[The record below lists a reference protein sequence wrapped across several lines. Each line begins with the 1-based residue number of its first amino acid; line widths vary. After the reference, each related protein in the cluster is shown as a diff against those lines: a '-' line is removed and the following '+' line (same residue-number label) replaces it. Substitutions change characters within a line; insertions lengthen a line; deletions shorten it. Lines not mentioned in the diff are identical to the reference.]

1 MQAIKNKIS
10 SQRGASL
17 TFALLIFLV
26 CAVVG
31 SVVLTAGTAASG
43 RMSKVTEMDQRY
55 YSVNSAARLL
65 TDTIKDKSVVVIETK
80 PNDGSPA
87 QYRYED
93 GDTYSTDSFESIVKE
108 AADYCVH
115 NAVWDELN
123 KIYTYTPRK
132 DYTYTISVG
141 DKDDLTATVKEE
153 ITDRGNLVLTVQN
166 KNTDDD
172 YAIKLTFPGEITQT
186 ATDRDDKTITRWKFV
201 WSDPK
206 REIVGGDLRV
216 K

>member
-1 MQAIKNKIS
+1 MQAINNKIS

-31 SVVLTAGTAASG
+31 SVVLVAGTAASG

-65 TDTIKDKSVVVIETK
+65 TDIIKDKSVVVIEKK
-80 PNDGSPA
+80 PNDGSPT
-87 QYRYED
+87 QYGYDD
-93 GDTYSTDSFESIVKE
+93 GGTYSPDSFESIVKE
-108 AADYCVH
+108 AADYYIKNV
-115 NAVWDELN
+115 APDGVSE
-123 KIYTYTPRK
+123 RK
-132 DYTYTISVG
+132 GDNGYLFTMTVG
-141 DKDDLTATVKEE
+141 DKDNLTATVKEE

-166 KNTDDD
+166 KKNDDDDD

-186 ATDRDDKTITRWKFV
+186 ATERDDKTVTRWKLV

-206 REIVGGDLRV
+206 REIVGGNLRV

>member
-1 MQAIKNKIS
+1 MRAIKQKLS

-55 YSVNSAARLL
+55 YSVSSAAKLL
-65 TDTIKDKSVVVIETK
+65 ADAITDKSLVVIETTPK
-80 PNDGSPA
+80 DGSTA
-87 QYRYED
+87 QYKYDD
-93 GDTYSTDSFESIVKE
+93 GDTYSADSFTSIVKE
-108 AADYCVH
+108 AADYYIKNVSNCGVSQ
-115 NAVWDELN
+115 
-123 KIYTYTPRK
+123 RK
-132 DYTYTISVG
+132 GDTRYVFTLSVD
-141 DKDDLTATVKEE
+141 DKDNLSVTVKEE
-153 ITDRGNLVLTVQN
+153 ITDRGNLVLYVQN

-172 YAIKLTFPGEITQT
+172 YAIKLTFPGEINQT
-186 ATDRDDKTITRWKFV
+186 ATEREEETVTRWKFV

-206 REIVGGDLRV
+206 MEIVGGDLRV